1 MQVATKVLFNTVI
14 LYAKILA
21 SMGISLVSVPLV
33 LHALGSSDYGLY
45 NLIAGVVAMLGFLSL
60 SLTVSS
66 QRYLSVAM
74 GTNDVFRINLVY
86 NTSFWLHLLLGIVV
100 VLLFEIGSFFI
111 DSLNIAT
118 ERLWCA
124 KIIYQ
129 LLIGSTFVKIIT
141 VPFDAIINAHE
152 DMAIFA
158 LIEIIDSVLMLAVAV
173 SLKYVSYDKLAYYGL
188 CICLISI
195 LTILMKYLWC
205 RYKYTRYHINLKRH
219 WKNLQTREM
228 SGFAGWNLFGGIA
241 MIGRNQG
248 IAILIN
254 LFLGTIANAAY
265 GIANQINGA
274 MSQFSVTFQKAIN
287 PQLMKSE
294 GMNNRERLLRISY
307 ISSKFS
313 VLALAFFAIPLIVEM
328 TDILEI
334 WLGSNIPPYT
344 KELSCFILIL
354 TIVYQYSVGIM
365 SAIQAAGI
373 IRNYQITMGC
383 IILMNIPLAFIILR
397 MGYPVYYVTIGF
409 VLIEL
414 LSLAIRVKMAKRL
427 VQMPSVAFVTNVIKP
442 TILIILPSLLFCL
455 IPHYMITGLWP
466 RLIATS
472 AVYGISFILLLWI
485 VALDNK
491 QREQIVIRVNKR
503 K

>member
-1 MQVATKVLFNTVI
+1 
-14 LYAKILA
+14 
-21 SMGISLVSVPLV
+21 
-33 LHALGSSDYGLY
+33 
-45 NLIAGVVAMLGFLSL
+45 
-60 SLTVSS
+60 
-66 QRYLSVAM
+66 
-74 GTNDVFRINLVY
+74 
-86 NTSFWLHLLLGIVV
+86 
-100 VLLFEIGSFFI
+100 
-111 DSLNIAT
+111 
-118 ERLWCA
+118 
-124 KIIYQ
+124 
-129 LLIGSTFVKIIT
+129 
-141 VPFDAIINAHE
+141 
-152 DMAIFA
+152 
-158 LIEIIDSVLMLAVAV
+158 
-173 SLKYVSYDKLAYYGL
+173 
-188 CICLISI
+188 
-195 LTILMKYLWC
+195 MKYLWC

>member
-1 MQVATKVLFNTVI
+1 MQVATKVVFNTVI